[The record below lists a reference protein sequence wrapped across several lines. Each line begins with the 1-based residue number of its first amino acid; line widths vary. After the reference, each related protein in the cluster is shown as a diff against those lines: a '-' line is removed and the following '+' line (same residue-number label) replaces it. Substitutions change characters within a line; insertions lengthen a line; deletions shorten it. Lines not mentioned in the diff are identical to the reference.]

1 MVGKW
6 FPRGRR
12 PIDKKR
18 HSSRGIAARKAVRPS
33 FEFLEI
39 RLTPASVSLVSNDL
53 EITASTSASEN
64 ITVSAPSL
72 DTLDIVTTGTI
83 VLGSGTTGL
92 YSD

>member
-64 ITVSAPSL
+64 ITVTRAIAGYARHRHDRHDRPWERHNRL
-72 DTLDIVTTGTI
+72 D
-83 VLGSGTTGL
+83 
-92 YSD
+92 SD